1 MKLSSELL
9 LKVGVPLVGLL
20 FACNIYFVK
29 GLVDQVN
36 QIPVLSEQ
44 VRSIQSQMPNI
55 SQMRTDV
62 VVLQNKVTEL
72 REDIK
77 RGRL

>member
-1 MKLSSELL
+1 MKLSSEIL

-29 GLVDQVN
+29 NLVDQVN
-36 QIPVLSEQ
+36 QIPVLSE
-44 VRSIQSQMPNI
+44 RIGFIQTQMPNI
-55 SQMRTDV
+55 SQMRTEV
-62 VVLQNKVTEL
+62 EVLKNKVTEL